1 MAKTKANYLTA
12 ETNKMWAASIRDE
25 KNGRYD
31 PRRAHRRCFE
41 WAAWRLA
48 QSGVELPEDA
58 KPSLVGNRVEYR
70 RTVQPP
76 ATKVDRWTW
85 RHHAPRVEVVASVE
99 IPSHCYPTHDAE
111 EWMLRVL
118 GAPMFGELEAA

>member
-1 MAKTKANYLTA
+1 MAKTKANYLTK
-12 ETNKMWAASIRDE
+12 ETNKEWDARTRDE

-31 PRRAHRRCFE
+31 KGRANRRCFE

-58 KPSLVGNRVEYR
+58 KPSLTGNRVEYR
-70 RTVQPP
+70 RTIQPP
-76 ATKVDRWTW
+76 RTKVDFWT
-85 RHHAPRVEVVASVE
+85 HHYHAPRIEVVASVE

-118 GAPMFGELEAA
+118 GAPLFGELEAV